1 MLPIVV
7 LAFLLAA
14 PDEGPAT
21 LIPRLEHAVAL
32 ASVEQLE
39 QCRQALLAEAGRSAG
54 RDGGMARYNLAYV
67 EWRLYDLSLANRVS
81 SQRGQTYL
89 QDAGKLLQK
98 VVADDPGNAEAHAL
112 LSTVYGQEIGTSMWK
127 GMTLG
132 PKASW
137 SIDTAMK
144 LARDNPRVALQAGV
158 GAWYTPKMFGGGM
171 DKAEKE
177 LRRAE
182 ALFARQPA
190 DAPWPNWGRLDILAW
205 MGQLLAAKG
214 DRPGA
219 RAYYH
224 RALESEPDYVWVR
237 DVLLPAL
244 DKPARKK

>member
-1 MLPIVV
+1 
-7 LAFLLAA
+7 
-14 PDEGPAT
+14 
-21 LIPRLEHAVAL
+21 
-32 ASVEQLE
+32 
-39 QCRQALLAEAGRSAG
+39 
-54 RDGGMARYNLAYV
+54 
-67 EWRLYDLSLANRVS
+67 
-81 SQRGQTYL
+81 
-89 QDAGKLLQK
+89 
-98 VVADDPGNAEAHAL
+98 
-112 LSTVYGQEIGTSMWK
+112 
-127 GMTLG
+127 
-132 PKASW
+132 
-137 SIDTAMK
+137 
-144 LARDNPRVALQAGV
+144 
-158 GAWYTPKMFGGGM
+158 M

-244 DKPARKK
+244 DKPARKR